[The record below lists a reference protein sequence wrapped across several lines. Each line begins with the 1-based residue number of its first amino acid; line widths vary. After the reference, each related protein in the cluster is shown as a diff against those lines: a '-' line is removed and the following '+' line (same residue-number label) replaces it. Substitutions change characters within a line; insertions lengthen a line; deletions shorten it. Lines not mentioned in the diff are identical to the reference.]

1 MKLMTNASAC
11 HAAPDHGGATGSPDG
26 AITAEE
32 ALKAEDGRY
41 AAQTG
46 GDFVAM
52 ERMFGDDLVYI
63 HSSGDLDDKARF
75 IDSHR
80 SRTVIYRTM
89 QRSEVKVRI
98 YGPVAIIT
106 GRGKFDVTVKG
117 EERTANILFH
127 SIWVKRGGAVQ
138 FISWHAAAAP
148 KGHEA

>member
-1 MKLMTNASAC
+1 MQSMMNASAC
-11 HAAPDHGGATGSPDG
+11 HAAPDLGGAGATGAD

-32 ALKAEDGRY
+32 ALKAEDARY

-46 GDFVAM
+46 GDFAAM
-52 ERMFGDDLVYI
+52 ERMFGDDLVYV
-63 HSSGDLDDKARF
+63 HSSGDLDDKAGF
-75 IDSHR
+75 IEAQR
-80 SRTVIYRTM
+80 SKAVIYRRM
-89 QRSEVKVRI
+89 QRSEVKVRV

-117 EERTANILFH
+117 EQSTTNILFH

-148 KGHEA
+148 K